1 VKQIRK
7 RLSYANVMSSI
18 AVFLVLGGGAAF
30 AASKIGSHQLKSNSV
45 TTAKIKKEAV
55 TTAKI
60 KKNAV
65 TGAKVKLS
73 SLGTVPSAE
82 TANTANNLNGLKS
95 FSGKGAEN
103 TMTTLLSTGQF
114 DVVGICSEEEEF
126 DPPGFQ
132 FEDVSSVL
140 GIINRGE
147 NGGVAETFDDDD
159 LMFDIGKGVAFDYLD
174 GGDIG
179 TAVLPNGHWIHV
191 LGGTITEFQTNPNF
205 GTGCTFHGVAF
216 FG

>member
-1 VKQIRK
+1 MSQIRK
-7 RLSYANVMSSI
+7 RLTYANVMSSI
-18 AVFLVLGGGAAF
+18 AIFFVLGGGAAY
-30 AASKIGSHQLKSNSV
+30 AAKKIGSNEIKSNAI
-45 TTAKIKKEAV
+45 TTAKIKKNAV

-73 SLGTVPSAE
+73 TLGTVPSAE
-82 TANTANNLNGLKS
+82 TANNLNGLKS

-159 LMFDIGKGVAFDYLD
+159 LTFDIGEGVAFDYLD
-174 GGDIG
+174 AGDIG